1 VVHRRWVLPA
11 AVVLGVMSTGLLAAD
26 SRAQVGPRDG
36 SITSEQGVLRDGL
49 GRQVVLR
56 GLNVVDKQG
65 WKGSLA
71 EPMLTR
77 EMIEQLASIGFN
89 HVRFGTTWASIEHDR
104 ETYDDDYIDQMVQQ
118 LDELKRFGIGAVIDM
133 HQDTWGGELGSDG
146 APSWADPQCNTAPDA
161 DFDQA
166 TGVWMAEYA
175 SPAVNAA
182 WSNFWNDG
190 YGDADLHCT
199 GAIQT
204 DFVEMWGHLASRL
217 AGHPAV
223 IGYDILNEPW
233 PSAPPG
239 AFEQL
244 HLMPMYRRVAGA
256 IRRHD
261 PASPIF
267 FGPPLY
273 SPAAP
278 TVAIE
283 PPEPNSVFAP
293 HIYTE
298 TMFTGGALS
307 TGARSDEIA
316 LVKDMEDAERMGVPL
331 WIGEWGAI
339 HDPTYVTQVYDL
351 FDRHRVGS
359 AFWADVQHPGSR
371 FATEHEA
378 PHVRPYPAA
387 YPGEASWSYD
397 AATGRFEMTVTV
409 GPGTHE
415 VELVVPERLRL
426 STTDPAV
433 SFVSAG
439 RSRQPCNQ
447 DHAQGRRPSTGC
459 RGIWRIDGPGTFRLT
474 LAPRSR

>member
-1 VVHRRWVLPA
+1 MVRQRWVRRA
-11 AVVLGVMSTGLLAAD
+11 TAVVGCMSMVLLAAD
-26 SRAQVGPRDG
+26 SRAEPAQRGLSVR
-36 SITSEQGVLRDGL
+36 SEGGTLRDAH

-65 WKGSLA
+65 WQGSLA
-71 EPMLTR
+71 EPMLTTD
-77 EMIEQLASIGFN
+77 MVEQLASIGFN
-89 HVRFGTTWASIEHDR
+89 HVRFGTTWASIQHDR
-104 ETYDDDYIDQMVQQ
+104 QRYDDDYIDQMVRQ
-118 LDELKRFGIGAVIDM
+118 LDELDRYGISAVIDM

-146 APSWADPQCNTAPDA
+146 APSWADPQCNTAPDG
-161 DFDQA
+161 DFDDR

-175 SPAVNAA
+175 SPAVNTA

-190 YGDADLHCT
+190 YGASDPHCT
-199 GAIQT
+199 GAIQS

-244 HLMPMYRRVAGA
+244 QLMPMYTRVAEA

-261 PASPIF
+261 RVTPIF

-283 PPEPNSVFAP
+283 PPDANSVFAP

-298 TMFTGGALS
+298 TMFSGGALS
-307 TGARSDEIA
+307 TGARSDEVA
-316 LVKDMEDAERMGVPL
+316 LVKDIEDAERMGVPL

-339 HDPTYVTQVYDL
+339 HDPVYIDQVYDL

-359 AFWADVQHPGSR
+359 AFWADIQSPSSR

-378 PHVRPYPAA
+378 AHVRPYPAA
-387 YPGEASWSYD
+387 YPGEASWAYD
-397 AATGRFEMTVTV
+397 SDGRRFEMTVTV
-409 GPGTHE
+409 GPGDHE
-415 VELVVPERLRL
+415 VELVVPERLGL
-426 STTDPAV
+426 STTDPRV

-447 DHAQGRRPSTGC
+447 HRAQRRSPGC
-459 RGIWRIDGPGTFRLT
+459 RGIWRIGGPGTFRLT
-474 LAPRSR
+474 LAPRSN